1 MWNVSINPGTTLL
14 MIGLIHMET
23 VLEFLLGIGGLV
35 LAGLVIAFVIGWY
48 ILASRAK
55 KLGETT

>member
-1 MWNVSINPGTTLL
+1 